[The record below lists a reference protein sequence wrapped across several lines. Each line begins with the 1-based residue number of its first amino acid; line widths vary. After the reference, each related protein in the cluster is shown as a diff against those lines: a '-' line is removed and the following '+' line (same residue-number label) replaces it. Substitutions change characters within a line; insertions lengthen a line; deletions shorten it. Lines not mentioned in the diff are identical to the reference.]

1 MTRASLIALLRERH
15 CKWAT
20 REVEA
25 MGLHVNNL
33 KWLYYG
39 GPGVMGACLM
49 AMLILGFSK
58 DPRPIMSISMI
69 GVAMVVTVG
78 VLSRCGAAIAVLVDK
93 KPDRQQETAAVVRS
107 QYESLLA
114 IANDAPWNHG
124 VFHALL
130 GASDELERISHQNVT
145 CSAKH
150 GLLQVREIMHEAAV
164 EERN

>member
-39 GPGVMGACLM
+39 VPGVMGACLM
-49 AMLILGFSK
+49 AMLILGVSK
-58 DPRPIMSISMI
+58 DQRPIMSISMI
-69 GVAMVVTVG
+69 GVAMAVTVG

>member
-25 MGLHVNNL
+25 MGLSVKSL

-39 GPGVMGACLM
+39 VPAVLVACNAAMIALGWIQTSRPLLSIVIVGA
-49 AMLILGFSK
+49 
-58 DPRPIMSISMI
+58 
-69 GVAMVVTVG
+69 AMVVTVG
-78 VLSRCGAAIAVLVDK
+78 VLSRCAAAITVIVNE
-93 KPDRQQETAAVVRS
+93 KPDRQQETAALVKS

-145 CSAKH
+145 CSAKQAV
-150 GLLQVREIMHEAAV
+150 LAVREIMQEAPL
-164 EERN
+164 EDRN

>member
-25 MGLHVNNL
+25 MGIAVNNQ

-39 GPGVMGACLM
+39 VPAVLVACNAAMIALGWLQTSRPLVSIAIVGA
-49 AMLILGFSK
+49 
-58 DPRPIMSISMI
+58 
-69 GVAMVVTVG
+69 AMVVTVG

-114 IANDAPWNHG
+114 IAADAPWNHG